1 MSESQTLSVA
11 QLQAHIDDLNSA
23 IEAQKLVLND
33 LMTRRSEFQRR
44 LNGFLDPMT
53 RLPFEIQCL
62 IFLQVPADDA
72 EDCPPKPASSS
83 PPMALLN
90 VCRLWRDIALSTPA
104 LWAKLQMD
112 SLPRGPNFSEL
123 CKLWF
128 ERARTLPL
136 SLMLNGSS
144 RLEQSVQDLMTQYG
158 PRLEELRLHLLFEET
173 ERPYVSWVRD
183 AGSLSSLKT
192 LSIDPTDDEP
202 YYGDMREWLGLLRDA
217 PALSLCTLSNVFYEQ
232 GGNGDGDLNSLTLRS
247 LRILRLGKPH
257 ANDAMNFLN
266 DRGSSSVIMLRYLTL
281 PALKT
286 LTVSEL
292 DITDE
297 EFLSF
302 LLRSSPPLESVE
314 MTLSFPNSWPDSVVS
329 RCLRLMP
336 MLTTLDLVALPRHY
350 GVLTD
355 PFLPF
360 IEVLSTSHDV
370 VPTLRQLIFRTDIP
384 VTVHYDELLRMLQFR
399 RLASCPTPLE
409 RFELRFIEYWNHDYS
424 PDIPPEDVRFRLWQ
438 LTMDGLKIHIGHTQN
453 LV

>member
-11 QLQAHIDDLNSA
+11 QLQAHIDTLSTA

-33 LMTRRSEFQRR
+33 LMTRRSEFHRR
-44 LNGFLDPMT
+44 LNAFLDPMT

-62 IFLQVPADDA
+62 VFLQVPADDA
-72 EDCPPKPASSS
+72 EDYPPKPAPSS

-90 VCRLWRDIALSTPA
+90 VCRLWRDIALSTPE
-104 LWAKLQMD
+104 LWAKLQMN

-123 CKLWF
+123 CKLWLG
-128 ERARTLPL
+128 RAHTLPL
-136 SLMLNGSS
+136 SLMLTGSS

-158 PRLEELRLHLLFEET
+158 PRLEGLTLRLSFEET
-173 ERPYVSWVRD
+173 ERPYVSWARD
-183 AGSLSSLKT
+183 AGSLSSMKT
-192 LSIDPTDDEP
+192 LSIDPTDNEP

-217 PALSLCTLSNVFYEQ
+217 PALSRCTLSNVFYEQ
-232 GGNGDGDLNSLTLRS
+232 GGDGDGDFNSLTLAS

-257 ANDAMNFLN
+257 ANDALNFLN

-281 PALKT
+281 PALTT

-292 DITDE
+292 DITNE

-314 MTLSFPNSWPDSVVS
+314 MTFSYQNSWPNSVVS

-336 MLTTLDLVALPRHY
+336 MLTTLDLFALPRRY
-350 GVLTD
+350 GVLSG

-370 VPTLRQLIFRTDIP
+370 VPKLRQLIFRTDIP
-384 VTVHYDELLRMLQFR
+384 VTVHYDELLCMLQFR
-399 RLASCPTPLE
+399 RLAPCPTPLE
-409 RFELRFIEYWNHDYS
+409 RFELRFIEYSNHDYS
-424 PDIPPEDVRFRLWQ
+424 SDMPPEDVRLGLRH
-438 LTMDGLKIHIGHTQN
+438 LTMHGLKIHIGHTQN